1 MSKFSKFLQ
10 YLGNNRSII
19 HGARMSSPAVTDVEQ
34 TVEYDPEA
42 AAQKAKVYAVNEG
55 INVLGSLAGA
65 AIDAA
70 MAARIARAVRGV
82 QNAEKAAGAA
92 YDAAGIA
99 YQNLQKGQAQL
110 KHLEDVVKSLTIQG
124 APQDKIIK
132 AQQALNAQRQAVQTL
147 QKSMQSAQAAY
158 NGEKLVSN
166 MSTVS
171 SNPSNKGF
179 TIAKEGQTWIAPMKP
194 SGAAGEVTN
203 AYYNLANMDRI
214 AGQAQSWAN
223 YGNAAMR
230 VPVIF
235 STNEIPSD
243 KFGGK
248 LIYFNYL
255 K

>member
-1 MSKFSKFLQ
+1 MSKFSQFLQ
-10 YLGNNRSII
+10 YLGSMRSIL
-19 HGARMSSPAVTDVEQ
+19 HGARLSSPAITDVEQ

-55 INVLGSLAGA
+55 LNVLGSFAGA
-65 AIDAA
+65 ATDAV
-70 MAARIARAVRGV
+70 MAARTARAVRGL
-82 QNAEKAAGAA
+82 QNAQKAAGAA

-147 QKSMQSAQAAY
+147 QKQMQTAQAAY
-158 NGEKLVSN
+158 NGEELVSN

-179 TIAKEGQTWIAPMKP
+179 TIAKEEQTWVAPMKP
-194 SGAAGEVTN
+194 SGAAREVTN
-203 AYYNLANMDRI
+203 AYNNLADVDRI
-214 AGQAQSWAN
+214 AGQAQAWAN

-230 VPVIF
+230 VPVIL
-235 STNEIPSD
+235 SANEIPSD
-243 KFGGK
+243 KYGGK
-248 LIYFNYL
+248 LNYFNYL